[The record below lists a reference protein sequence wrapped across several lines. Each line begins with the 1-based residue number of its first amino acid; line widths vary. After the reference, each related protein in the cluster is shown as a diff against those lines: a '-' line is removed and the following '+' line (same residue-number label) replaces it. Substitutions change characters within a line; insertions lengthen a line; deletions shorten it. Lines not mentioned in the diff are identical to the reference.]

1 MIILYLIFRSTIHF
15 KLIFV
20 YGVRQGSSFI
30 LLHVDT
36 QCSRHQ
42 FVEKMIHSPLKG
54 LGTLAENELA
64 LSVKTHVGPGLSET
78 APRCLKR
85 CGFDLSPEMGKC
97 WVLQFCSFVPRL
109 FQLLWVPDISL
120 WISGSDCQFLER
132 QQLGFW
138 YGLCRIYRSIW
149 GAPLLPWHRAVL
161 TLFSDSIVNG
171 IVFLIL
177 FFESSLLVYKHIICF
192 IRSCILSLKLICWF

>member
-64 LSVKTHVGPGLSET
+64 LSVKTHVRPRSVWDGASLSQALWLWLES
-78 APRCLKR
+78 RN
-85 CGFDLSPEMGKC
+85 GEVLSSP
-97 WVLQFCSFVPRL
+97 
-109 FQLLWVPDISL
+109 
-120 WISGSDCQFLER
+120 
-132 QQLGFW
+132 
-138 YGLCRIYRSIW
+138 
-149 GAPLLPWHRAVL
+149 
-161 TLFSDSIVNG
+161 
-171 IVFLIL
+171 IL
-177 FFESSLLVYKHIICF
+177 FFCSKTVSATLGPWHFLMNFRVRLSISWKAAAGILIWIVQNLQINLGSTAAALAPCSTDFIFWFHCKWNCF
-192 IRSCILSLKLICWF
+192 LNSIFWEFTASI